1 MSEFDLSGF
10 IASFFDEAR
19 DRLASIN
26 QRLVALESGS
36 LDEEELNSLRRD
48 AHTIK
53 GSALMLGVTDVGE
66 MGHLFEDAMEKLI
79 EHAEFRTGEM
89 VQFLFDLHDRLA
101 ERLQKPD
108 SQEHLDVPG
117 FRREFDRLCEAI
129 AAGSAPAPE
138 PPAAVDEVGLPP
150 LEEILAADDAGEMLI
165 GAEEAEAWKRSATAE
180 AEQPA
185 AAPEQPTATDA
196 AEEEGSVPDHAD
208 MAFAAENVGEF
219 RPDMSKFEM
228 QTLGRRQGSGHY
240 LRVDSDRLAML
251 SNQVMELSIEKAR
264 SLGMLDQFSG
274 LHRDMR
280 ELRRH
285 WRQLQ
290 ATLEPLLQLRGPE
303 EAAALRSMEELFERQ
318 LKHVQRFGDDLRYER
333 DRNAIVL
340 NDIRD
345 QILSLMLRPLDSIFS
360 TFPRAVRDTAM
371 RFDRRVRLQIG
382 GKSVEMD
389 QGVAEALVEPL
400 VHLLNNAIAHGIEP
414 PEERLLAG
422 KPEEGLIS
430 IMAKQSGSEVHI
442 EVIDDGRGI
451 DVDLVRRVAI
461 ERGVT
466 TKFEADQMDSAEILE
481 MIFRPGFSTHDDVD
495 NLAGRGI
502 GMNVVQDTVRKLTGS
517 VRIHTEKGR
526 GTRFLLSLPVSI
538 AVQHALQFRI
548 GDQHFGMLTHMIEQV
563 MPLDAFERMD
573 QETGGAEG
581 EKLSAVRYGKHH
593 LPLVDLRHV
602 LRDQTRTPAAA
613 TRPHVV
619 IAEHI
624 EGYVGIVVDELYEE
638 SEIIVRDIDPY
649 LKRYQAP
656 GLMGNTI
663 VSDGSV
669 LLLIEPYGIK
679 EMGRT
684 APDMTLQN
692 EYAAQQS
699 EVREQAVETEQA
711 EQEQV
716 QTAQPKVLLVED
728 SLIAR
733 EIEKKMLQSA
743 GFNVRTAIDGV
754 DALEKI
760 RSESFDMIVTDLEMP
775 RLDGFGL
782 VRQIRNE
789 SRFEDMPILVIST
802 RESAEDRMRA
812 LDAGA
817 DAYLVKQQLSHQGL
831 RDTLHKLFGS
841 LTAGDDSNTN
851 RPRENAPI
859 V

>member
-1 MSEFDLSGF
+1 LSEFNISSF
-10 IASFFDEAR
+10 IASFFDEAK

-26 QRLVALESGS
+26 QHLVALESGS
-36 LDEEELNSLRRD
+36 LDEEGLNSLRRD

-79 EHAEFRTGEM
+79 EHAEFRTGKM
-89 VQFLFDLHDRLA
+89 VQFLFDLHDRLV
-101 ERLQKPD
+101 ERLQHPD
-108 SQEHLDVPG
+108 GQELLDVDKY
-117 FRREFDRLCEAI
+117 RRYFNALCDDI
-129 AAGSAPAPE
+129 AVEPSSGSAASIGE
-138 PPAAVDEVGLPP
+138 ELQSL
-150 LEEILAADDAGEMLI
+150 LEEAAAAEAETLLI
-165 GAEEAEAWKRSATAE
+165 GAEEAEAWRRAGAEPLPE
-180 AEQPA
+180 AESPPEA
-185 AAPEQPTATDA
+185 ATTEVAGEG
-196 AEEEGSVPDHAD
+196 EEEIPDHAD
-208 MAFAAENVGEF
+208 MAFAAENTGDF
-219 RPDMSKFEM
+219 RPDISKFEM
-228 QTLGRRQGSGHY
+228 QTLGARQSSGRY
-240 LRVDSDRLAML
+240 LRVDADRLAML
-251 SNQVMELSIEKAR
+251 SNQVMELSIENAR
-264 SLGMLDQFSG
+264 SLGMLEQFSDLNRG
-274 LHRDMR
+274 MR

-290 ATLEPLLQLRGPE
+290 AYLAPLLQLRGLE
-303 EAAALRSMEELFERQ
+303 EDNELQALEGLFERH
-318 LKHVQRFGDDLRYER
+318 LKQVQRFGDDLRYER
-333 DRNAIVL
+333 DRGAIVL

-345 QILSLMLRPLDSIFS
+345 QILGLMLRPLDSVFS

-371 RFDRRVRLQIG
+371 RFNRKVRLQIG

-400 VHLLNNAIAHGIEP
+400 IHLLNNAIAHGIEA
-414 PEERLLAG
+414 PEERLQAG
-422 KPEEGLIS
+422 KPEEGLVS
-430 IMAKQSGSEVHI
+430 ILAKQSGSEVHI
-442 EVIDDGRGI
+442 EVVDDGRGI
-451 DVDLVRRVAI
+451 DVNLVRDTAI
-461 ERGVT
+461 RRGVT
-466 TKFEADQMDSAEILE
+466 TRFEADQMDSAEILE
-481 MIFRPGFSTHDDVD
+481 MIFRPGFSTHEDVD
-495 NLAGRGI
+495 SLAGRGI

-548 GDQHFGMLTHMIEQV
+548 GDQRFGMLTHMIEQV
-563 MPLDAFERMD
+563 MPLDTFEAM
-573 QETGGAEG
+573 EG
-581 EKLSAVRYGKHH
+581 QGESGHEKASIVRYGKHH
-593 LPLVDLRHV
+593 LSLVDLRHV
-602 LRDQTRTPAAA
+602 LHLKRHLPEGA
-613 TRPHVV
+613 RPYVV

-624 EGYVGIVVDELYEE
+624 EGYVGIVVDELFEE

-684 APDMTLQN
+684 APDMSLQN
-692 EYAAQQS
+692 EYAA
-699 EVREQAVETEQA
+699 RQA
-711 EQEQV
+711 EM
-716 QTAQPKVLLVED
+716 QTEAVAEGAATGEEAPAQPRVLLVED

-733 EIEKKMLQSA
+733 EIEKGMLQSA
-743 GFNVRTAIDGV
+743 GFHVRTAIDGV

-760 RSESFDMIVTDLEMP
+760 RSERYDLIVTDLEMP

-817 DAYLVKQQLSHQGL
+817 DAYLVKQQLSHGGL
-831 RDTLHKLFGS
+831 RDALHKFFGS
-841 LTAGDDSNTN
+841 LTPGADSNTN
-851 RPRENAPI
+851 RPLEKAPI